1 MHCNMGRREFIAGL
15 GAAGLSAVYPSVMRA
30 APTAPVA
37 VAKCKT
43 YGPEF
48 VATLEKMFDRIGGLG
63 RLVKNKTVAIKINM
77 TGDTAG
83 RLGFYAA
90 GLTHY
95 THPATIGA
103 TVHLLDKAGATRVR
117 ILEGPIGWQESLEEA
132 MLNTG
137 WDLGRISGAAKRV
150 EYFNTNLPF
159 PGKKPYTRFQVPN
172 GGLLFPAYDLNTAY
186 AECDVLVSL
195 TKLKEHGTAGI
206 TLSMKNCF
214 GITPCTIYGDRAG
227 VDEPHPV
234 PYGGRDGTM
243 HQGAR
248 QPTKIALPEKDP
260 RSPRNGGYRIPRCV
274 ADLAAARPTHLSIL
288 EAVETMAGGEG
299 PWIEG
304 GRYCAP
310 GVVVVGTNCVTT
322 DAVAMAVMG
331 FDPMAIRGTAPFE
344 TCDSTLLLAEQL
356 GVGTRDLKRIE
367 VVGTPI
373 REALFSFRGVPGGV
387 LPQVPGRQST

>member
-1 MHCNMGRREFIAGL
+1 
-15 GAAGLSAVYPSVMRA
+15 
-30 APTAPVA
+30 
-37 VAKCKT
+37 
-43 YGPEF
+43 
-48 VATLEKMFDRIGGLG
+48 
-63 RLVKNKTVAIKINM
+63 
-77 TGDTAG
+77 
-83 RLGFYAA
+83 
-90 GLTHY
+90 
-95 THPATIGA
+95 
-103 TVHLLDKAGATRVR
+103 
-117 ILEGPIGWQESLEEA
+117 
-132 MLNTG
+132 
-137 WDLGRISGAAKRV
+137 
-150 EYFNTNLPF
+150 
-159 PGKKPYTRFQVPN
+159 
-172 GGLLFPAYDLNTAY
+172 
-186 AECDVLVSL
+186 
-195 TKLKEHGTAGI
+195 
-206 TLSMKNCF
+206 MKNCF

-260 RSPRNGGYRIPRCV
+260 KSPRDGGYRIPRCV

-299 PWIEG
+299 PWIVG

-373 REALFSFRGVPGGV
+373 REALFSFRAFPGGV
-387 LPQVPGRQST
+387 LPQVRGRQST